1 MTLYERRNFMKKYTS
16 PSIDVIRISSEDII
30 STSIGT
36 ETSAQDENDGEWNVN
51 SNSNSK

>member
-1 MTLYERRNFMKKYTS
+1 MRKYETPYV
-16 PSIDVIRISSEDII
+16 DVVRICSEDII

-36 ETSAQDENDGEWNVN
+36 ETSKQDENDGEWNVN